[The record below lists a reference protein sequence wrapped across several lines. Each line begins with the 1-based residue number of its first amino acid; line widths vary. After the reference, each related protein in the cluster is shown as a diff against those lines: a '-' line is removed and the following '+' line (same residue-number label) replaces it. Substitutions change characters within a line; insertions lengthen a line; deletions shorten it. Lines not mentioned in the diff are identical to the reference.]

1 MAGVSGSP
9 RAVVVQVGP
18 AAARDSVTATV
29 SLARARAGARP
40 RGRGAARG
48 AAARAAGYR
57 TTTVDCSRCRVQ

>member
-29 SLARARAGARP
+29 SLARKSR
-40 RGRGAARG
+40 RGRADAARRR
-48 AAARAAGYR
+48 AARRARAAGYR
-57 TTTVDCSRCRVQ
+57 TTTV

>member
-29 SLARARAGARP
+29 SLAMQKEQA
-40 RGRGAARG
+40 RGRADAARRR
-48 AAARAAGYR
+48 AARRARAAGYR
-57 TTTVDCSRCRVQ
+57 TTTV

>member
-29 SLARARAGARP
+29 SLARKSR
-40 RGRGAARG
+40 RGRADAARR
-48 AAARAAGYR
+48 AARRARAAGYR
-57 TTTVDCSRCRVQ
+57 TTTV